1 MTFPAGVTNVSF
13 NVLINNDN
21 ILEVNEE
28 FSLIIRHSSS
38 SSITTG
44 SPHNTTVI
52 ILNDDSKC
60 IVICTYF
67 IVLFWLLKFSFSF
80 NLVLLITFNFG
91 SKKQ

>member
-13 NVLINNDN
+13 NVLIINDN
-21 ILEVNEE
+21 TVEVNEE
-28 FSLIIRHSSS
+28 FSLIIWHSSS

-60 IVICTYF
+60 IVIYMYVCYSV
-67 IVLFWLLKFSFSF
+67 VLVTK
-80 NLVLLITFNFG
+80 I
-91 SKKQ
+91 

>member
-1 MTFPAGVTNVSF
+1 MVYVGGGVDYNSGPYNVTFPAGVTNVSF

-28 FSLIIRHSSS
+28 FNLIIRHSSS

-52 ILNDDSKC
+52 ILNDDSKY
-60 IVICTYF
+60 IVI
-67 IVLFWLLKFSFSF
+67 ILLEWLK
-80 NLVLLITFNFG
+80 N
-91 SKKQ
+91 

>member
-13 NVLINNDN
+13 NVLIINDN
-21 ILEVNEE
+21 TVEVNEE
-28 FSLIIRHSSS
+28 FSLIIRHSSSSS

-60 IVICTYF
+60 IVVRMYIR
-67 IVLFWLLKFSFSF
+67 LFL
-80 NLVLLITFNFG
+80 T
-91 SKKQ
+91 